1 MVPLLEEKSVWQE
14 VILDWVRGKVCV
26 MQDLQGMWTSHK
38 NSIQA
43 PSRTDDWLQSS
54 SHHNE
59 QVKDKQANAHKKSRK
74 LQQGLVSFPSSWA
87 SKTLQ
92 LQAVDI
98 KEKNPKRLLLPNLG
112 TVYLNSL

>member
-1 MVPLLEEKSVWQE
+1 
-14 VILDWVRGKVCV
+14 

-43 PSRTDDWLQSS
+43 PSSTDDWLQSS

-59 QVKDKQANAHKKSRK
+59 QVKDKQANAHEKSRK
-74 LQQGLVSFPSSWA
+74 LQQGLVPFPSSWA

-98 KEKNPKRLLLPNLG
+98 KEKKPKWLLLPNLG